1 MPSFNRTKSKL
12 TSGDHKGDKKSKS
25 IPLRLTFMEQPQ
37 PDDYVIRN
45 LDDLYS
51 KTVRV
56 WKGGDWNDNV
66 MNGATGVSFESSH
79 HVPEGGAKS
88 RKAFRDGI
96 FGFCLEWVYVNHE
109 GKSHRVRCMNSFSVK
124 SPQCTDHPKAVF
136 KDGPNRVYDLMNW
149 GKTVTWDMIKDA
161 NAEKVPLTDT
171 QLKTRAL
178 DELKNIEARISETS
192 QSGNNV
198 KELVSMYSALQKA
211 ISNREYLLWD
221 RSNASDAISPIPVSG
236 AIYSSR
242 KTASNSAPGNAAL
255 DDKAKRNPNDKKNKG
270 KTKYTRGLTQNLEG
284 IEE

>member
-1 MPSFNRTKSKL
+1 
-12 TSGDHKGDKKSKS
+12 
-25 IPLRLTFMEQPQ
+25 
-37 PDDYVIRN
+37 
-45 LDDLYS
+45 
-51 KTVRV
+51 
-56 WKGGDWNDNV
+56 
-66 MNGATGVSFESSH
+66 
-79 HVPEGGAKS
+79 
-88 RKAFRDGI
+88 
-96 FGFCLEWVYVNHE
+96 
-109 GKSHRVRCMNSFSVK
+109 MNSFSVK
-124 SPQCTDHPKAVF
+124 SPQCTDHPRAVF